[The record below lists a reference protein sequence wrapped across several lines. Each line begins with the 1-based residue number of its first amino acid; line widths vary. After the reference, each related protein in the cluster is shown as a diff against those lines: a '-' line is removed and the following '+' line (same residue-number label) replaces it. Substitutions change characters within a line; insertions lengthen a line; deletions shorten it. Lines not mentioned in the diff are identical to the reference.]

1 MISLKMNSSPPSD
14 IRLDLKK
21 NATQV
26 IKLYI
31 IYLFQERLVTL
42 RQSALQILVQQHLCQ
57 QE

>member
-21 NATQV
+21 KCHTGYLA
-26 IKLYI
+26 
-31 IYLFQERLVTL
+31 IYHISVSGETL
-42 RQSALQILVQQHLCQ
+42 HQSALQILVQQHLCQ